1 MVPGISAIRG
11 TRPRICFAVGVATL
25 AAIYVLFRRWDNA
38 DGPSDLTQVWIAA
51 RAWLAGGNPYEAVR
65 MWGDWPYPLLYPFP
79 AALVLVPFT
88 ALPPWLAD
96 ALFAAVGT
104 GLLAWGSTREADAP
118 KLVMFLSAPL
128 LYALSLGQ
136 WSPLLVAATLVPSA
150 GFVLVCKPTIGL
162 ALCAAYPQRR
172 MLIGC
177 AVMLSVSVLLWP
189 GWIAEW
195 RSAIAQA
202 PNAVAPITLP
212 GGILALLALLKWR
225 RPEARLLAVLACVP
239 HTTLSYEA
247 LPLFLVPATWPE
259 AAIVWLG
266 TFVAHVGHRNFG
278 PYASQLAWVQAS
290 GLWLVWAVYVP
301 CLVMV
306 LRRPN
311 VGLQWHFSRGLL
323 RRWQLREA
331 T

>member
-1 MVPGISAIRG
+1 MVRSTKQRVW
-11 TRPRICFAVGVATL
+11 FALGLATL
-25 AAIYVLFRRWDNA
+25 AAIYVIFKRWDNA
-38 DGPSDLTQVWIAA
+38 DGPSDLTQVWVGA
-51 RAWLAGGNPYEAVR
+51 RAWLAGENPYEAVR
-65 MWGDWPYPLLYPFP
+65 MWGQWPFPLLYPFP

-88 ALPPWLAD
+88 VLPPWVAD
-96 ALFAAVGT
+96 ALFAGVGT

-118 KLVMFLSAPL
+118 RLVMFLSAPL

-136 WSPLLVAATLVPSA
+136 WSPLLVGATLVPWA

-162 ALCAAYPQRR
+162 ALCMAYPQRR

-177 AVMLSVSVLLWP
+177 AIMVGGSVLLWP
-189 GWIAEW
+189 GWIGAW
-195 RSAIAQA
+195 RVAIAQA

-212 GGILALLALLKWR
+212 GGMLALLALLKWR

-247 LPLFLVPATWPE
+247 LPLFLVPVTWPE
-259 AAIVWLG
+259 AAIVWVG
-266 TFVAHVGHRNFG
+266 TFVAHVGHRNLG
-278 PYASQLAWVQAS
+278 PYSSQLAWVQAG

-301 CLVMV
+301 CLIMV

-311 VGLQWHFSRGLL
+311 VGLEWPLGSDVF
-323 RRWQLREA
+323 RRWRLREA

>member
-1 MVPGISAIRG
+1 MVRG
-11 TRPRICFAVGVATL
+11 TKQRICFALGVAAL
-25 AAIYVLFRRWDNA
+25 AAIYVLIKRWDNA

-51 RAWLAGGNPYEAVR
+51 RAWVKGENPYEAVR
-65 MWGDWPYPLLYPFP
+65 VWGQWPFPLLYPFP
-79 AALVLVPFT
+79 AELVLVPFT
-88 ALPPWLAD
+88 VLPPWLAEV
-96 ALFAAVGT
+96 LFAAAGT
-104 GLLAWGSTREADAP
+104 GLLAWGSTREGNAP
-118 KLVMFLSAPL
+118 RLAMFLSAPL

-136 WSPLLVAATLVPSA
+136 WSPLLIGATLVPWA

-177 AVMLSVSVLLWP
+177 AIMLAGSVLLWP

-195 RSAIAQA
+195 RMAIAQA
-202 PNAVAPITLP
+202 PNAIAPITLP
-212 GGILALLALLKWR
+212 GGFLALLALLRWR

-278 PYASQLAWVQAS
+278 PYASQFAWVQAS
-290 GLWLVWAVYVP
+290 GVWLVWAVYVP

-311 VGLQWHFSRGLL
+311 EGLAWQPGYDVF
-323 RRWQLREA
+323 RRWRLREA
-331 T
+331 I

>member
-1 MVPGISAIRG
+1 MLRG
-11 TRPRICFAVGVATL
+11 TKQRICFALGVAAL
-25 AAIYVLFRRWDNA
+25 AAIYVLVKRWDNA

-51 RAWLAGGNPYEAVR
+51 RAWVRGENPYEAVR
-65 MWGDWPYPLLYPFP
+65 VWGQWPFPLLYPFP

-88 ALPPWLAD
+88 VLPPWLAE
-96 ALFAAVGT
+96 ALFAATGT
-104 GLLAWGSTREADAP
+104 GLLAWGSTREGDAP
-118 KLVMFLSAPL
+118 RLAMFLSAPF

-136 WSPLLVAATLVPSA
+136 WSPLLIGATLVPWA

-162 ALCAAYPQRR
+162 ALCVAYPQRR
-172 MLIGC
+172 MLVGC
-177 AVMLSVSVLLWP
+177 AIMLAGSVLLWP
-189 GWIAEW
+189 GWIGEW
-195 RSAIAQA
+195 RMAIAQA
-202 PNAVAPITLP
+202 PNAIAPITLP
-212 GGILALLALLKWR
+212 GGFLTLLALVKWR

-278 PYASQLAWVQAS
+278 PYSSQLAWVQAS
-290 GLWLVWAVYVP
+290 GVWLVWAVYVP

-311 VGLQWHFSRGLL
+311 AGLAWHPSYDVF
-323 RRWQLREA
+323 RRWRLREA
-331 T
+331 V